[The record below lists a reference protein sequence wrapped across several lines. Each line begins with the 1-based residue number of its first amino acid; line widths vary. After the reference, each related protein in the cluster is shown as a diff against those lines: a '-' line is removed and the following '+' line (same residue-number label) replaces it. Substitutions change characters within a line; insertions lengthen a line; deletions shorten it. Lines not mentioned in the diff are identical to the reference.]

1 MRVVYFVSL
10 FPCWSETF
18 IVREILALM
27 RRGVE
32 VRIVSL
38 KPPSETLVQSDAKGL
53 LDRVIYPV
61 SNGLNAWRVLKAL
74 LLHPIREIGSLIELA
89 RHLGGRPESFGKSL
103 IVWWRTLGLLDEVR
117 AFAPQHLHAHWATYP
132 STSAMWMSQRL
143 GLPFSFTSHAHD
155 IFLEDQLIGP
165 KLARARFGVTI
176 SDFNRRFLARERGH
190 AAALQMKI
198 VHCGVAPQS
207 FVFKP
212 EGREPRLVMAVGRL
226 DEIKGFIYL
235 VEACGLLKQR
245 GVPFRCEI
253 IGEGPL
259 RGQLEAAIERL
270 GLKEQVILLGARQ
283 QEEVRALL
291 NRATMFVLPS
301 VVTPTGDRDGIPVAL
316 MEAMSV
322 GLPVVSTQ
330 VSGIPELVIDGET
343 GLTAPERDA
352 DTLAQR
358 IAQLLDDPALGQ
370 RLALAGRRLV
380 EEQFDIDIEAGK
392 LHDAIR

>member
-38 KPPSETLVQSDAKGL
+38 KPPSETLVQSDAKAL

-61 SNGLNAWRVLKAL
+61 PTGLNAWRVLKAC
-74 LLHPIREIGSLIELA
+74 LLHPMRELGSLIELV
-89 RHLGGRPESFGKSL
+89 RHLGARPESLAKSL
-103 IVWWRTLGLLDEVR
+103 IVWWRTLGMLDEVR
-117 AFAPQHLHAHWATYP
+117 AFAPKHLHAHWATYP

-190 AAALQMKI
+190 QAALQMKI
-198 VHCGVAPQS
+198 VHCGVSPQS
-207 FVFKP
+207 FAFQP
-212 EGREPRLVMAVGRL
+212 EGREPRLIMAVGRL

-235 VEACGLLKQR
+235 VEACGLLRQR
-245 GVPFRCEI
+245 GVDFRCEV

-270 GLKEQVILLGARQ
+270 GLRDQVVLLGARQ
-283 QEEVRALL
+283 QEEVRTLL
-291 NRATMFVLPS
+291 YRACAFVLPS

-316 MEAMSV
+316 MEAMSA

-330 VSGIPELVIDGET
+330 VSGIPELVIDGDT

-352 DTLAQR
+352 ATLALRIEQLLADPALRQRLAQR
-358 IAQLLDDPALGQ
+358 ARA
-370 RLALAGRRLV
+370 LV
-380 EEQFDIDIEAGK
+380 EAQFDIDIEAGK
-392 LHDAIR
+392 LHDALA

>member
-27 RRGVE
+27 RRGVD

-38 KPPSETLVQSDAKGL
+38 KPACEALVQSDARDL
-53 LDRVIYPV
+53 LDRVLYPV
-61 SNGLNAWRVLKAL
+61 SNGLNAWRVLKACVM
-74 LLHPIREIGSLIELA
+74 HPLREAGALIELL
-89 RHLGGRPESFGKSL
+89 RHLRGSPESLAKSF
-103 IVWWRTLGLLDEVR
+103 IVWWRTLGLVDEVR

-132 STSAMWMSQRL
+132 STSAMWMADRI

-165 KLARARFGVTI
+165 KLARARFAVTI

-190 AAALQMKI
+190 AAALKMHVI
-198 VHCGVAPQS
+198 HCGVAPQS
-207 FVFKP
+207 FVFQP
-212 EGREPRLVMAVGRL
+212 QGREPRLIMAVGRL

-235 VEACGLLKQR
+235 VEACALLKQR
-245 GVPFRCEI
+245 GVNFRCEV

-259 RGQLEAAIERL
+259 RGQLEAAIERH
-270 GLKEQVILLGARQ
+270 GLTAQVILLGARQ

-291 NRATMFVLPS
+291 YRASAFVLPS

-316 MEAMSV
+316 MEAMSA

-330 VSGIPELVIDGET
+330 VSGIPELVIDGDT

-352 DTLAQR
+352 ATLAGRIEQLLADAGLRERLAQR
-358 IAQLLDDPALGQ
+358 A
-370 RLALAGRRLV
+370 RELV
-380 EEQFDIDIEAGK
+380 EAQFDIDIEAGK
-392 LHDAIR
+392 LHDAIG